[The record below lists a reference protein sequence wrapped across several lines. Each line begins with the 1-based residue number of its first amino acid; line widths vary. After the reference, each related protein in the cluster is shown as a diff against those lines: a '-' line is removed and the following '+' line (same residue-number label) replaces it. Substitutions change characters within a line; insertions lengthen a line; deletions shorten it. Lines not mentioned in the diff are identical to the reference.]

1 MNEDLIIDY
10 NEQMLDYYPEVI
22 KAIREFQVLMATE
35 SLQIEEMHEKLT
47 QLLEDAY
54 VSTASAERIAMWESL
69 LGIIPLPQGD
79 DSMETWLEDRRET
92 ILARLYQTPKL
103 NTKSI
108 ADIVSIFT
116 GGTAISYFDND
127 TSTICVMISPPN
139 KQYKFEN
146 VEQELSKKIPAHLK
160 FQVTVNYF
168 TWAEVQRANTTW
180 GDVLNNHADWKD
192 VLYHP

>member
-1 MNEDLIIDY
+1 MEELTINY

-22 KAIREFQVLMATE
+22 KAIREFQVLMETE
-35 SLQIEEMHEKLT
+35 SIQIGEMHKKLT

-54 VSTASAERIAMWESL
+54 VNTASAERIEMWENL
-69 LGIIPLPQGD
+69 LGIVPLPQGD

-92 ILARLYQTPKL
+92 ILARLYQSPKL

-108 ADIVSIFT
+108 AEIVKIFT
-116 GGTAISYFDND
+116 GGETESYFKDG
-127 TSTICVMISPPN
+127 TIYVFISPPANN

-160 FQVTVNYF
+160 FQVAVNYF
-168 TWAEVQRANTTW
+168 TWAEVQQPTTTW
-180 GDVLNNHADWKD
+180 GDILNNHTDWSD